1 MTFRLYKSPEGVSE
15 YQKIGQSY
23 PDSIQDQIFEHHQQ
37 LIAWDP
43 NKTERING
51 ITRVKRFDGSEYL
64 IYSETSEGRD
74 KLYGR
79 RHTFFRNNLG
89 KYIQLDVE
97 TVRTP
102 NEEILA
108 NPTMAA
114 EFDFDNNDRPKD
126 VSKMDL
132 FKEKATIVGEREA
145 YSIPFTKENLDKLHK
160 KCKDAG
166 RAAKQEEITS
176 YGMTKEND
184 IGILVTG
191 SYEQFRNGDFDTLFN
206 YGCIPTKEEKERID
220 SPKRVRP
227 FVSSG
232 AGVLAATSEEATGA
246 VGVAMF

>member
-1 MTFRLYKSPEGVSE
+1 
-15 YQKIGQSY
+15 
-23 PDSIQDQIFEHHQQ
+23 
-37 LIAWDP
+37 
-43 NKTERING
+43 
-51 ITRVKRFDGSEYL
+51 
-64 IYSETSEGRD
+64 
-74 KLYGR
+74 
-79 RHTFFRNNLG
+79 
-89 KYIQLDVE
+89 
-97 TVRTP
+97 
-102 NEEILA
+102 
-108 NPTMAA
+108 MAA

-232 AGVLAATSEEATGA
+232 AGVLGSNVRRSNRSSGGGDVLNVNIILLAWI
-246 VGVAMF
+246 FWFWLYRQQYQ